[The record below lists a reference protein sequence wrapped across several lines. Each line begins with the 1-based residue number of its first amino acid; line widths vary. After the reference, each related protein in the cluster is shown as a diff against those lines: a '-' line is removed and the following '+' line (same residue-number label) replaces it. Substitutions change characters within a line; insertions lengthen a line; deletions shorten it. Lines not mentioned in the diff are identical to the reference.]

1 MRKFL
6 VTIWMLTLVV
16 TLFSC
21 GPRVNVK
28 GYFLD
33 VEERTTSISF
43 SVEIE
48 DPNEEITGNVV
59 AELVDVKTNTV
70 ITYESLDQSN
80 QSNSVKFDGLD
91 NKGDYRI
98 DVRATIGR
106 DSIVIIS
113 HDVNLQ
119 SLLTVTVNT
128 VEDFMA
134 MGDYPEGNY
143 VLGQDI
149 DFSGHDF
156 ISPFENTKKTFSGT
170 FDGNGFTLSN
180 ITFVSS
186 SGNIGIFAYVSTG
199 TIKNLDIT
207 NVKIGSQDERM
218 ETQNVYRIGILAGHI
233 IDHQA
238 IIENISI
245 NQAEI
250 YVTSNSTY
258 QFYVGGVFGD
268 LRSVAKN
275 ITQNNVEIDVLTTSY
290 AKVSVGGIAGLIGEK
305 GGLRQVNSNANV
317 TQAIIGDYVDI
328 STKAWNI
335 NVGGVVGDFNS
346 RLSRGFQ
353 DVIHSGN
360 IHVDLDFGTPS
371 GQKGTYDVFVGG
383 LTGRSYGQIYQALYS
398 GSILVNHVENEFESE
413 ILKSFYIGGLSGHYE
428 SNLIVDHAVYS
439 NDQQS
444 IAINASSDSKVYL
457 SYTLGVNPIA
467 LNHEFGYIGNGT
479 LIKNDSAYTEVKPS
493 PIIDTLD
500 GYFTSEFMTSD
511 HNE

>member
-1 MRKFL
+1 MRKIL
-6 VTIWMLTLVV
+6 ITIWMFTLVV

-59 AELVDVKTNTV
+59 VEMINTNTNAIV
-70 ITYESLDQSN
+70 NSKTLYQESEYSN
-80 QSNSVKFDGLD
+80 ISFTGLD
-91 NKGDYRI
+91 NTADYRI
-98 DVRATIGR
+98 DVRVMVGR
-106 DSIVIIS
+106 ESKVIVS
-113 HDVNLQ
+113 HDVD
-119 SLLTVTVNT
+119 LLPLETKIITT
-128 VEDFMA
+128 VEDFMD
-134 MGDYPEGNY
+134 MGNNPEGNY
-143 VLGQDI
+143 ELGGNI
-149 DFSGHDF
+149 DFANIAFS
-156 ISPFENTKKTFSGT
+156 SPFGSVSKTFSGT
-170 FDGNGFTLSN
+170 FDGKGYTLSN
-180 ITFVSS
+180 IEFETVT
-186 SGNIGIFAYVSTG
+186 GNLGIFAYVSKG
-199 TIKNLDIT
+199 TIKNLNIS
-207 NVKIGSQDERM
+207 NVKIGTSTERLV
-218 ETQNVYRIGILAGHI
+218 TQYAAKIGVLAGYVSSA
-233 IDHQA
+233 DA
-238 IIENISI
+238 VIENISI
-245 NQAEI
+245 NMVEI
-250 YVTSNSTY
+250 FVTSSSTY

-290 AKVSVGGIAGLIGEK
+290 AKVNVGGVAAFVGEE

-317 TQAIIGDYVDI
+317 TQAIVGDYVDI

-383 LTGRSYGQIYQALYS
+383 LTGRSYGQICQALYS
-398 GSILVNHVENEFESE
+398 GSILVNHTENEFESE
-413 ILKSFYIGGLSGHYE
+413 ILKSFYVGGLSGHYE

-444 IAINASSDSKVYL
+444 IAINASTDSKVYL